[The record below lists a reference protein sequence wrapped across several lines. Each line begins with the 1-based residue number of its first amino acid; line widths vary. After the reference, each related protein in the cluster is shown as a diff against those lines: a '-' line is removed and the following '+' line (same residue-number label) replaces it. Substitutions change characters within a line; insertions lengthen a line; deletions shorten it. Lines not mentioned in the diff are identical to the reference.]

1 MMAEWVVVAIP
12 ADDNPVWRI
21 SSEKVPHMTLLYFG
35 EQNDVEKL
43 HRATE
48 FLQHMVKN
56 SMVRFGLEVDFRG
69 KLGPK
74 DADVLFFH
82 EDFSLRNV
90 QDHRAQMLQQPD
102 MFEMYNSVE
111 QFPSWTPHLTLGYPD
126 APAKEPNPDYGF
138 PGWIHFD
145 KIALWSDDFSGPEFQ
160 IPWNKGMDVDMD
172 LSDPV
177 RHAAFNEAQRK
188 VLAEN
193 KQAMSDGSFPIRNV
207 DDLKNAIKAYGRA
220 KDKDKAKAWIIK
232 RAKALKAESQLPE
245 EWMTD
250 TAKQG
255 DVVDDILAH
264 YGIKGMKW
272 GVNRTRE
279 QIDSD
284 SPDVKNVKEAKAKI
298 KTNRTTD
305 VLSNKELQSVVTRM
319 NLEQQYDRLTTGNAN
334 GKSFVEKLT
343 KQGKTVNDAVQT
355 SRNLQKNLGPLL
367 VAAAAAAAAAQRRR
381 NNSRDGV
388 ITPRALYPAEKR
400 QY

>member
-1 MMAEWVVVAIP
+1 MTEWVVVAIP
-12 ADDNPVWRI
+12 ADDNPVWGI

-43 HRATE
+43 HRVTE
-48 FLQHMVKN
+48 FLQHMVKT
-56 SMVRFGLEVDFRG
+56 SMVRFGLEVDHRG
-69 KLGPK
+69 TLGPK

-82 EDFSLRNV
+82 ENFDLRNI

-111 QFPSWTPHLTLGYPD
+111 QYPNWTPHLTLGYPD
-126 APAKEPNPDYGF
+126 APANKPDGDLPVGWS
-138 PGWIHFD
+138 PGYVNFD

-160 IPWNKGMDVDMD
+160 IPWNRGMDIDMD
-172 LSDPV
+172 GV
-177 RHAAFNEAQRK
+177 AQ
-188 VLAEN
+188 
-193 KQAMSDGSFPIRNV
+193 S
-207 DDLKNAIKAYGRA
+207 
-220 KDKDKAKAWIIK
+220 
-232 RAKALKAESQLPE
+232 
-245 EWMTD
+245 
-250 TAKQG
+250 
-255 DVVDDILAH
+255 DVVDEILAH

-272 GVNRTRE
+272 GVSRTRE

-284 SPDVKNVKEAKAKI
+284 SPDVQNVKEAKTKI
-298 KTNRTTD
+298 KANRTTD
-305 VLSNKELQSVVTRM
+305 VLSNKELQAVVTRM
-319 NLEQQYDRLTTGNAN
+319 NLEQQYDRLTTGNPN

-381 NNSRDGV
+381 NNSRNGV
-388 ITPRALYPAEKR
+388 ITPKALYPAEKR

>member
-1 MMAEWVVVAIP
+1 MAEWVVVAIP

-35 EQNDVEKL
+35 EQSDVEKL
-43 HRATE
+43 HRVTE

-56 SMVRFGLEVDFRG
+56 SMVRFGLEVDRRG
-69 KLGPK
+69 TLGPK

-82 EDFSLRNV
+82 ENFDLRNV

-102 MFEMYNSVE
+102 MFEMYNSIE
-111 QFPSWTPHLTLGYPD
+111 QYPNWTPHLTLGYPD
-126 APAKEPNPDYGF
+126 APANKPDNDLP
-138 PGWIHFD
+138 PGWSPSYINFD
-145 KIALWSDDFSGPEFQ
+145 KIALWSEDFSGPEFQ
-160 IPWNKGMDVDMD
+160 IPWNRGMDIDMD
-172 LSDPV
+172 GV
-177 RHAAFNEAQRK
+177 AQ
-188 VLAEN
+188 N
-193 KQAMSDGSFPIRNV
+193 
-207 DDLKNAIKAYGRA
+207 DL
-220 KDKDKAKAWIIK
+220 
-232 RAKALKAESQLPE
+232 
-245 EWMTD
+245 
-250 TAKQG
+250 
-255 DVVDDILAH
+255 VDDILAH

-284 SPDVKNVKEAKAKI
+284 SQDVKNVKEAKTKI

-305 VLSNKELQSVVTRM
+305 VLSNKELQAVVTRM
-319 NLEQQYDRLTTGNAN
+319 NLEQQYDRLTTGNPN

-381 NNSRDGV
+381 NNSRNGV
-388 ITPRALYPAEKR
+388 ITPRALYPAEPR